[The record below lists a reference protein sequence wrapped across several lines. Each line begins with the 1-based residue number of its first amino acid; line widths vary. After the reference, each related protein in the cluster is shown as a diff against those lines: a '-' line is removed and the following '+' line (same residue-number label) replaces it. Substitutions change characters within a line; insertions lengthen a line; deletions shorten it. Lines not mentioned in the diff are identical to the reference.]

1 MGIGLTLIKELVEMM
16 GGTIG
21 WTSREDAGSTFW
33 IELGIGC
40 PIVDSREGSTSGS
53 SLDRQ
58 ILARLAMPVTGRKG

>member
-21 WTSREDAGSTFW
+21 WTSPEDAGSTFW

-40 PIVDSREGSTSGS
+40 PIVDSREGSTS
-53 SLDRQ
+53 
-58 ILARLAMPVTGRKG
+58 VTGRKG